1 MRWARPRTPLRA
13 AERGSGGTALIVER
27 VLKARLLLFV
37 LFALAVVLGVLW
49 FVPSN
54 EYIFLPDPPRA
65 VEPLVQVPGEKH
77 VEEKGGIYM
86 VDIFVRK
93 ASLLERIFP
102 RLHEGAS
109 LVPAEQ
115 VNPIGVS
122 ESQRL
127 QQSRNEMSQSQK
139 VAAAVALRYL
149 GYKVDVKTNGVEVTA
164 VYPDAPAD
172 GKLEVGDVIVSV
184 DGKPVD
190 TTQDLRQAMSRVD
203 PGETV
208 TFGVRRAGGV
218 RQIRLATEANPDEP
232 KRAIVG
238 VQIEQ
243 SATIDLP
250 IAIGIDTGS
259 IGGPSAG
266 LAFSL
271 DIVDELGQD
280 IDKDGRIVVTG
291 ALDLDGRVG
300 EIGGIKQKTI
310 AARNSHADLFL
321 VPDGNAKDA
330 RQYADGLK
338 VVAVSSFREALSA
351 LTKR

>member
-1 MRWARPRTPLRA
+1 
-13 AERGSGGTALIVER
+13 
-27 VLKARLLLFV
+27 
-37 LFALAVVLGVLW
+37 VLW

-54 EYIFLPDPPRA
+54 EYIFLPDPPRP
-65 VEPLVQVPGEKH
+65 VEPLVHVPGEKN

-102 RLHEGAS
+102 ELHDGAS
-109 LVPAEQ
+109 LVPANQ
-115 VNPIGVS
+115 VNPAGVS
-122 ESQRL
+122 ESQRV

-172 GKLEVGDVIVSV
+172 GKLEVGDVIVAV
-184 DGKPVD
+184 DGKPVE
-190 TTQDLRQAMSRVD
+190 TTEELRKAMSQVT
-203 PGETV
+203 PGKTV
-208 TFGVRRAGGV
+208 TFGVRRSAGV
-218 RQIRLATEANPDEP
+218 QEIRLTTVANPDEP

-250 IAIGIDTGS
+250 IAITIDTGS

-271 DIVDELGQD
+271 DIVDELGEDLDQG
-280 IDKDGRIVVTG
+280 GRIVVTG
-291 ALDLDGRVG
+291 ALDLDGEVV

-338 VVAVSSFREALSA
+338 VVAVSSFREALSV
-351 LTKR
+351 LTKT